1 MVYGIW
7 AQRLPSLLED
17 VTMWYDAAE
26 AGRVMNNLPDVLLFF
41 RRNDA
46 MMKRRSREKAWS
58 EFWAYN
64 DGTNWVYGK
73 ISYKHL
79 FSFMRL
85 CFRLMPTSLIRLV
98 YNSKLRRMIARQTD

>member
-64 DGTNWVYGK
+64 DSINRVYGK